1 MASVQFPSLQWFKEL
16 NRLVTEGDV
25 FRKRGSGQ
33 ADTRMGVKVGDEVY
47 VVAFEAFEVSEPRQ
61 IDESALP
68 ELDFYLEQTPEE
80 WKAMLVNIKEHGRAE
95 GMFTLNSLDA
105 IADDGFAKS
114 NADYRDGDARDAFYR
129 FNQTL
134 QDYFDTSSELETVF

>member
-1 MASVQFPSLQWFKEL
+1 MAAVHFPSLEWFKEL
-16 NRLVTEGDV
+16 NRLVTDGDV

-33 ADTRMGVKVGDEVY
+33 ADTRMGVKVGDEVF
-47 VVAFEAFEVSEPRQ
+47 VVAFEAYEISEPEQ
-61 IDESALP
+61 VAEANLS
-68 ELDFYLEQTPEE
+68 ELDFYLEQSPEE

-95 GMFTLNSLDA
+95 GLFTLNSLDA

-134 QDYFDTSSELETVF
+134 QDYFDTSAQLDTVF